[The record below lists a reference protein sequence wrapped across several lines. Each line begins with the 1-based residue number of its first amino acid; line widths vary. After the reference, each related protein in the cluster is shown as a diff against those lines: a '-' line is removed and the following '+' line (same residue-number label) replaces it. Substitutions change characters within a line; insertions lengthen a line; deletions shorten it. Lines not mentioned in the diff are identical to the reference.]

1 MLNRKDVRR
10 LMGTV
15 RPPGIHADYTEP
27 RAISWRESTLQ
38 DLRLALRS
46 LRKSPGF
53 AVAAILT
60 LALGIGV
67 NAAIFQLIDSVRLR
81 SLPVADPQS
90 LVSVQVKGGNY
101 TVGIRR
107 TPAALSLA
115 LFEQIHAQQEG
126 LSGVFAWLEHDFR
139 LGQGA
144 QQTRA
149 PGLWVS
155 GDLFTTLGVAPFRG
169 RLLSAEDDRPG
180 CGTSGVVLSYAYWQ
194 SEFGGQDSAIGSKL
208 FVDDHLTQVIGVTPP
223 GFFGLEVGK
232 NFDLALPF
240 CSHLAFHP
248 QDVYF
253 ARHDFMQFSV
263 VGRLKPGWTSERA
276 SAQLES
282 ISPGIIEA
290 TLPDGYSAPVL
301 DSYRKFQLAVYPA
314 PNGISSLREKYGAS
328 LWLLLGITGLVLL
341 IACANLANLMLV
353 RASAREKDMA
363 VRAALGASRWRLLRQ
378 LLAEGFVLAVGG
390 AILGS
395 AVAYALSRTILWLL
409 GAQDNTLRLDLGLD
423 WRVMAFT
430 GTVALATCALFD
442 LVPALRSSRTTP
454 TVALKSG
461 SRGTTSGRERFSFQ
475 RTLVISQ
482 IAISMVLLVS
492 ALLFVRSFRNLM
504 TLDPGFREDGILVG
518 FINMTHL
525 KLSEEN
531 YEVLLRDLMEQL
543 RSIPAVDSVATS
555 MHVPLDGSTW
565 SLGIRAGD
573 VDGASKFTWVSAGY
587 FQTLGVP
594 ILEGRDFNDRDTRTS
609 PCVVIVNQTMASKFL
624 GGANP
629 LGKTMRTVAEPGYPA
644 AQCEIVGL
652 VRDTKYAE
660 LREPTPPESF
670 GVVSQFPIGESA
682 MFVFLHYSSS
692 SQIISQTQA
701 KVAQFN
707 PGITAEFRLFRTNIQ
722 KGVVQERIM
731 AFLSGAFGL
740 LAILLTIIGLYGVI
754 SYIVAMRRNEIGIR
768 MALGASH
775 ADVVGIITRQT
786 LWMLAAGIALGVLF
800 SLAATRGASS
810 LLFGIQPND
819 SLSVLAA
826 ALFLVVVGLT
836 ASYVPARRAARMD
849 PSSAIRYE

>member
-1 MLNRKDVRR
+1 M
-10 LMGTV
+10 
-15 RPPGIHADYTEP
+15 HAGYREP
-27 RAISWRESTLQ
+27 RAISWTESTLQ

-46 LRKSPGF
+46 LRRSPGF
-53 AVAAILT
+53 LVAAILT

-67 NAAIFQLIDSVRLR
+67 NAAIFQLIDSLRLR

-115 LFEQIHAQQEG
+115 LFEQIRAQREG
-126 LSGVFAWLEHDFR
+126 LSGVFAWLAHDFR

-149 PGLWVS
+149 AGLWVS
-155 GDLFTTLGVAPFRG
+155 GDLFTTLGVTPFRG

-240 CSHLAFHP
+240 CSHPAFHP
-248 QDVYF
+248 EDVYF
-253 ARHDFMQFSV
+253 ARHDFMSFSV
-263 VGRLKPGWTSERA
+263 MGRLKPGWPFERA
-276 SAQLES
+276 SAHLES
-282 ISPGIIEA
+282 TSPGIMEA
-290 TLPDGYSAPVL
+290 TLPDGYGAPVL
-301 DSYRKFQLAVYPA
+301 DSYRKFQLTAYPA
-314 PNGISSLREKYGAS
+314 SNGISSLREKYDTS
-328 LWLLLGITGLVLL
+328 LWLLLGITALVLL

-378 LLAEGFVLAVGG
+378 LLAEGFMLAVGG

-395 AVAYALSRTILWLL
+395 AVAYAFSRTIVWLL
-409 GAQDNTLRLDLGLD
+409 RAQDNTLRLDLGLD
-423 WRVMAFT
+423 WRALAFT
-430 GTVALATCALFD
+430 GTVGLATCALFD

-531 YEVLLRDLMEQL
+531 YEVLLRNLVEQL
-543 RSIPAVDSVATS
+543 RSIPSVDSVATS

-573 VDGASKFTWVSAGY
+573 VEGTSRFTWVSPGY

-594 ILEGRDFNDRDTRTS
+594 ILMGRDFNDRDTRTS
-609 PCVVIVNQTMASKFL
+609 PCAVLVNQTLVSKFL
-624 GGANP
+624 GGADP
-629 LGKTMRTVAEPGYPA
+629 VGTTLRTAPEPGYPA
-644 AQCEIVGL
+644 TQCEIVG
-652 VRDTKYAE
+652 VTKDTKYAG
-660 LREPTPPESF
+660 LREEIPPEAF
-670 GVVSQFPIGESA
+670 GAVSQFPLGESA
-682 MFVFLHYSSS
+682 TYVFLHYSSS
-692 SQIISQTQA
+692 SEMVSAAQA
-701 KVAQFN
+701 KVAQFK
-707 PGITAEFRLFRTNIQ
+707 PGIEAEFRMFRNNIQ
-722 KGVVQERIM
+722 RGVVQERTM

-775 ADVVGIITRQT
+775 ADVVGTITRQT